1 MEIKKC
7 RICGFV
13 PKDNGIDTF
22 RLYDDVFCISHT
34 CHTGNNLKHYTAISI
49 YDETK
54 ERCIEIWNKLN
65 EEGK

>member
-13 PKDNGIDTF
+13 PKDNGIDTL
-22 RLYDDVFCISHT
+22 RLYDDIFCISHT
-34 CHTGNNLKHYTAISI
+34 CRTGNNRKHYTAISI

-65 EEGK
+65 EEVK